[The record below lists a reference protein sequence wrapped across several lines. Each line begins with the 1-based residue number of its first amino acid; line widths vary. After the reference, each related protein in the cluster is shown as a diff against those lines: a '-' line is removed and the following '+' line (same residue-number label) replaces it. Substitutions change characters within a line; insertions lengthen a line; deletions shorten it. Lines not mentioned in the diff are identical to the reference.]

1 MYIFFGPHV
10 SGYQG
15 SNRSPS
21 APGDHFGVPKQAAA
35 SASKWGLQVTIR
47 VPDTHM
53 YIVYIYIHM
62 YIVYIYIYIH
72 IHIYI
77 YMCIYTYI
85 YICIYT
91 YIYICIYTIYIYD
104 NIQYTYIDICH
115 IYIYHRY
122 TLICVQPI
130 LFILPDDVVQ
140 TQAACGACVFACMN
154 G

>member
-1 MYIFFGPHV
+1 MIVLGCFCFSYINMYIFFGPHV

-53 YIVYIYIHM
+53 YVYIYIFTI
-62 YIVYIYIYIH
+62 YIYMSIYIYIYV
-72 IHIYI
+72 Y
-77 YMCIYTYI
+77 
-85 YICIYT
+85 
-91 YIYICIYTIYIYD
+91 IYTIYI
-104 NIQYTYIDICH
+104 YTYIDICH
-115 IYIYHRY
+115 IYHRY

-130 LFILPDDVVQ
+130 LFILPDDFWSKPKLPVGLVCLP
-140 TQAACGACVFACMN
+140 AWMGDFYE
-154 G
+154 